1 MTHHPAR
8 PRYLTAALL
17 SFALAIALLLA
28 VLAASVH
35 AAPASYSCRWTEY
48 IGTTPRTAKIVCTN
62 GYSRL
67 YQWSDRYGRW
77 VPVRTVPAGR

>member
-28 VLAASVH
+28 VALLSS
-35 AAPASYSCRWTEY
+35 P
-48 IGTTPRTAKIVCTN
+48 TPRRSIPRPAHKET
-62 GYSRL
+62 
-67 YQWSDRYGRW
+67 DR
-77 VPVRTVPAGR
+77 